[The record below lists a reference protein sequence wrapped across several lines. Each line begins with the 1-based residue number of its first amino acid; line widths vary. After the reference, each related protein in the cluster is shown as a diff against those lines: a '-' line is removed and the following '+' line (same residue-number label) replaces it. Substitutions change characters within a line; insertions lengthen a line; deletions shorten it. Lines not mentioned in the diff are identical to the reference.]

1 VTTHTLLDPSLY
13 VPELAVRTREQ
24 ALEEMVRL
32 LHEHGTVRD
41 ATAVVRL
48 LLNREA
54 LGSTSIGKGVAVPHA
69 RSLAVTSAH
78 LVLARSKRG
87 VDWGAAD
94 GEPAHLIFLLLAPD
108 TIPWHKRYL
117 DLLAGLVQV
126 VRLAR
131 NRHKLLEAKSFDTV
145 AAVFRDLA

>member
-1 VTTHTLLDPSLY
+1 
-13 VPELAVRTREQ
+13 
-24 ALEEMVRL
+24 
-32 LHEHGTVRD
+32 
-41 ATAVVRL
+41 
-48 LLNREA
+48 
-54 LGSTSIGKGVAVPHA
+54 
-69 RSLAVTSAH
+69 
-78 LVLARSKRG
+78 